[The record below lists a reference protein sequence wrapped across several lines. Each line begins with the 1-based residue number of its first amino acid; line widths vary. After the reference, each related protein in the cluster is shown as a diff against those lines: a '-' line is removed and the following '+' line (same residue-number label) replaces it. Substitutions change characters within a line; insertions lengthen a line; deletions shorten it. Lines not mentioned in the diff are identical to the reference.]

1 MSEIFRYPQV
11 FLQCNHVAQR
21 NGKAA
26 QNIALRYSFMKNMI
40 EVDG

>member
-1 MSEIFRYPQV
+1 MPEIFRYPQV

-21 NGKAA
+21 DAKAT
-26 QNIALRYSFMKNMI
+26 QNIALRHSFMKNMI